1 MVDFK
6 FFDADNHYYEAEDA
20 FTRYPSERMARERFV
35 RWLTETDGK
44 RRRLFFGTREA
55 NIVGNPTFHRV
66 IKPGAYHEVLKG
78 LEEGDHSG
86 DARVGGRTSAEVLG
100 LAPINPAFR
109 SREARL
115 ATMDE
120 QGVEKV
126 VLFPTLGVT
135 VEGLMADDAGM
146 LHDCFHAFNGWLDDD
161 WGFAYQDRI
170 FAAPYVSLRDVDR
183 AVAELEWVLD
193 RGARVITMRPGPAY
207 GRSPAHPHFDPF
219 WARVNE
225 AGVLVTYHVY
235 DGPSA
240 YSDIFRQWWAAPPE
254 PLSPEVSVLDRALF
268 GTDTQIMDTLSA
280 LILHNLFG
288 RFPNV
293 RIGSM
298 ELGSYWVPLLLHRLD
313 HAGHLVDRR
322 SVTTF
327 GGTLEGRPSEIF
339 LQHVWVSPFPEE
351 DVPALADL
359 IGIDHVLMGSD
370 FPHGEGTP
378 RPVDYLQALKGLDPA
393 SIKRIM
399 RDNAL
404 ELICEGSVA

>member
-1 MVDFK
+1 VDFK

-20 FTRYPSERMARERFV
+20 FTRYPSERMVKERYV
-35 RWLTETDGK
+35 RWLTESDGK
-44 RRRLFFGTREA
+44 RRRLFFGMQEA

-66 IKPGAYHEVLKG
+66 IRPGAYHQVLTG
-78 LEEGDHSG
+78 LEEGSLSG
-86 DARVGGRTSAEVLG
+86 DVRVGGHTSAEILD
-100 LAPINPAFR
+100 LDPISPAFR
-109 SREARL
+109 GRGARL

-135 VEGLMADDAGM
+135 VEGLMADDAEM
-146 LHDCFHAFNGWLDDD
+146 LHDCFHAFNRWLDDD

-170 FAAPYVSLRDVDR
+170 FAAPYLSLRDVDR

-225 AGVLVTYHVY
+225 AGVVVTYHVY

-254 PLSPEVSVLDRALF
+254 PLSPEVSVLDRALY

-298 ELGSYWVPLLLHRLD
+298 ELGSHWVPLLLHRLD

-322 SVTTF
+322 RVTTF
-327 GGTLEGRPSEIF
+327 GGTMEGNPSEVF
-339 LQHVWVSPFPEE
+339 LEHVWVSPFPEE
-351 DVPALADL
+351 DVPALAQL
-359 IGIDHVLMGSD
+359 IGVEHVLMGSD

-378 RPVDYLQALKGLDPA
+378 RPADYAQALEGLDPT

-399 RDNAL
+399 RDNAMD
-404 ELICEGSVA
+404 LICGHLAA